1 MTDRPSP
8 ASTPVWDPAI
18 RLFHWLLVA
27 LLAFS
32 WWSGEQH
39 DLERHR
45 LSGYGILALLV
56 FRVYWGFFGPRT
68 ARFGSFVRGPGA
80 VLAYVKHLGDRRH
93 RHGEGHNPLGGWSV
107 IAMLLTLG
115 AMVTAGLFSSD
126 IDMLYDGPLAT
137 YLTFDQSTA
146 AADLHSAIFNAV
158 LALVGLH
165 VVAVLFYLVWK
176 RQDLI
181 RPMLTGRRTTPPTGE
196 PAVARWSPVRAI
208 VGIVIAV
215 AFAWAVSTGFQ
226 FGAAPSY

>member
-1 MTDRPSP
+1 MATRSAP
-8 ASTPVWDPAI
+8 APEPVWDPAI

-27 LLAFS
+27 LIAFS

-56 FRVYWGFFGPRT
+56 FRVYWGFFGPAP
-68 ARFGSFVRGPGA
+68 ARFSSFVRGPGA
-80 VLAYVKHLGDRRH
+80 VLAYVKSLGSRH
-93 RHGEGHNPLGGWSV
+93 RHHADGHNPLGGWSV
-107 IAMLLTLG
+107 IAMLLAVG
-115 AMVTAGLFSSD
+115 AMVAAGLFSSD

-137 YLTFDQSTA
+137 YLTFDQSSA
-146 AADLHSAIFNAV
+146 AADLHSTIFNVV

-176 RQDLI
+176 RQNLVL
-181 RPMLTGRRTTPPTGE
+181 PMLTGRRAGAE
-196 PAVARWSPVRAI
+196 GNAANWRWSPVRAL
-208 VGIVIAV
+208 VGVAIAV

-226 FGAAPSY
+226 FGNAPAY